1 MEEGRAAVLPNRKTC
16 SVNPVFSLSG
26 EGNFFFFSL
35 YPYSPGPFLPVN
47 SSINIWGWKE
57 FLKKK
62 KKAEPAFSK
71 ARGDMAVTIM
81 SRERLVPECRK
92 ELRNPMGS
100 DRSE

>member
-57 FLKKK
+57 FKKKK

-71 ARGDMAVTIM
+71 A
-81 SRERLVPECRK
+81 
-92 ELRNPMGS
+92 
-100 DRSE
+100 